1 MQIFEIEHKDFI
13 LNVNCSTFEKSFIK
27 AKSRQSNIEYSTVYN
42 VNNVQTRI
50 YNFEQNALVLYDGL
64 DTVPVFYEN
73 ADYFFDISF
82 NDSCSIDKD
91 YTPRIYTKLK
101 EIEEKFFYREKLKL
115 LAGSINFG
123 NNLGKVDF
131 EFHYKVKGE
140 NRVYNFTF
148 EVFPTKLDYRSDYK
162 KLIEDIQLE
171 YPNLILDY
179 LKKTYSN
186 YSQQLGASN
195 DLIWWQIFG
204 GLYNNFISST
214 NFILNKPHSRLV
226 DNVKYINADKIK
238 YFTSN
243 LEEDVF
249 QFKTSENKLYKTSYK
264 NLTTDTVENRFF
276 KHALFQTTT
285 KYIHL
290 KKYLEKNYDKSISI
304 EFKKTLSE
312 IEKSLNKAKNNPFF
326 KSIDRFKG
334 FKQESLLI
342 QRGTGYSTIYKNWI
356 MLNSGLSF
364 LDGIQKIDQKN
375 IADLYEIWCFLEV
388 KKIIQNLLG
397 KENPD
402 EIELAQIQIDNFIID
417 FKEGQKSRILFRKD
431 NGDEIEIF
439 HELKFN
445 KNEEN
450 GLKSYTVEQKPDIIV
465 KLTKNDLKEKFK
477 FTYLYDAKYRLDA
490 KDEFDVPPVDSINQM
505 HRYRDSIYYVNK
517 EKNKPEKEVIGGY
530 ILFPGNGDIEKIKK
544 QNFYESIKT
553 VNIGAF
559 PLKPNDTHNRELLI
573 SHFREILNIDTEDA
587 LNNIISQ
594 KGLQYEVSNPEVL
607 IGIVSKQEH
616 IDYFNSGTVIYY
628 HSGSH
633 KPTKF
638 GYSSLKYFS
647 PYIKE
652 KGCNVY
658 YEIIEYSV
666 IKRNSIYPKSH
677 ILFSKDESERLVL
690 KLGKKYLI
698 DQNNFFKIDDGIIR
712 NYRYTKLS
720 HIRNPDQGKIT
731 VLKEGSQLKMSF
743 T

>member
-1 MQIFEIEHKDFI
+1 
-13 LNVNCSTFEKSFIK
+13 
-27 AKSRQSNIEYSTVYN
+27 
-42 VNNVQTRI
+42 
-50 YNFEQNALVLYDGL
+50 
-64 DTVPVFYEN
+64 
-73 ADYFFDISF
+73 
-82 NDSCSIDKD
+82 
-91 YTPRIYTKLK
+91 
-101 EIEEKFFYREKLKL
+101 
-115 LAGSINFG
+115 
-123 NNLGKVDF
+123 
-131 EFHYKVKGE
+131 
-140 NRVYNFTF
+140 
-148 EVFPTKLDYRSDYK
+148 
-162 KLIEDIQLE
+162 
-171 YPNLILDY
+171 
-179 LKKTYSN
+179 
-186 YSQQLGASN
+186 
-195 DLIWWQIFG
+195 
-204 GLYNNFISST
+204 
-214 NFILNKPHSRLV
+214 
-226 DNVKYINADKIK
+226 
-238 YFTSN
+238 
-243 LEEDVF
+243 
-249 QFKTSENKLYKTSYK
+249 
-264 NLTTDTVENRFF
+264 
-276 KHALFQTTT
+276 
-285 KYIHL
+285 
-290 KKYLEKNYDKSISI
+290 
-304 EFKKTLSE
+304 
-312 IEKSLNKAKNNPFF
+312 
-326 KSIDRFKG
+326 
-334 FKQESLLI
+334 
-342 QRGTGYSTIYKNWI
+342 

-388 KKIIQNLLG
+388 KKIIQDLLG

-465 KLTKNDLKEKFK
+465 KLTKNDLKEKFM

-490 KDEFDVPPVDSINQM
+490 KDEFDVPPVDAINQM

-544 QNFYESIKT
+544 QNFFESIKT

-559 PLKPNDTHNRELLI
+559 PLKPNDTNNRELLI
-573 SHFREILNIDTEDA
+573 SHFKEILNIDTEDV
-587 LNNIISQ
+587 LNNIIPQ

-616 IDYFNSGTVIYY
+616 IDYFNSGSEIYY

-690 KLGKKYLI
+690 KLGKKHI
-698 DQNNFFKIDDGIIR
+698 INQNVFFKIDDGIIR

-720 HIRNPDQGKIT
+720 YIRNPDQGKII
-731 VLKEGSQLKMSF
+731 VLKEGSQLSMSF
-743 T
+743 

>member
-1 MQIFEIEHKDFI
+1 MQIFEIEHNDFI
-13 LNVNCSTFEKSFIK
+13 LNVNCSTFEKSFVK
-27 AKSRQSNIEYSTVYN
+27 AKSRQSNIEYSTVYS

-50 YNFEQNALVLYDGL
+50 YNFEQNSLVLYDGL

-82 NDSCSIDKD
+82 NDNCAIDKD

-131 EFHYKVKGE
+131 EFHYKVQGE

-171 YPNLILDY
+171 YPHLILDY

-186 YSQQLGASN
+186 YSQQLGATN

-204 GLYNNFISST
+204 GLYKNFISST

-238 YFTSN
+238 HFTSN
-243 LEEDVF
+243 LEESVF
-249 QFKTSENKLYKTSYK
+249 QFKTSENILYKTSYK
-264 NLTTDTVENRFF
+264 NLTTNTVENRFF

-290 KKYLEKNYDKSISI
+290 KKYLEKNYAKSISV
-304 EFKKTLSE
+304 EFRNTLSE

-326 KSIDRFKG
+326 KSINCFKG

-490 KDEFDVPPVDSINQM
+490 KDEFDVPPVDAINQM

-517 EKNKPEKEVIGGY
+517 EKNKPEKEIIGGY
-530 ILFPGNGDIEKIKK
+530 ILFPGNGDVEKIKK

-559 PLKPNDTHNRELLI
+559 PLKPNDTNNRELLI
-573 SHFREILNIDTEDA
+573 SHFKEILNIDTEEV
-587 LNNIISQ
+587 LNNIIPQ

-616 IDYFNSGTVIYY
+616 IDYFNGGSEIYY
-628 HSGSH
+628 HSGSQ

-666 IKRNSIYPKSH
+666 TKRNSIYPKGH
-677 ILFSKDESERLVL
+677 PLFSMDESERLVL
-690 KLGKKYLI
+690 RLGKKHLI
-698 DQNNFFKIDDGIIR
+698 DQNMFFKIDDGIIR
-712 NYRYTKLS
+712 NYRYTKLNF
-720 HIRNPDQGKIT
+720 IRNPNQGKIT
-731 VLKEGSQLKMSF
+731 VLKEGSQLSMSF
-743 T
+743 